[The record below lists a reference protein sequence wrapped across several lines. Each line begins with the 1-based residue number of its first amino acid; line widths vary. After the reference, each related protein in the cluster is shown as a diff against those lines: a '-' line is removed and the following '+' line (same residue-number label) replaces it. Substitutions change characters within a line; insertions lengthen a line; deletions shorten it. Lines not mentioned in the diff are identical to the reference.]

1 VLENVLRWDSA
12 RIRRLFASYGL
23 TLLEWEKRRTD
34 MLTIQESGIALV
46 STQPQ

>member
-1 VLENVLRWDSA
+1 
-12 RIRRLFASYGL
+12 L